1 MGTQVLENYMV
12 HESLYYCFTELLCL
26 EISYICFIIYTP
38 FDRVAPYY
46 IFRGHYVCFILEIA
60 LICIVIVF

>member
-46 IFRGHYVCFILEIA
+46 IFRDTMSIL
-60 LICIVIVF
+60 F